1 MPSVSKRLCKN
12 RITVVNNLNIKS
24 FTLLCFVVI
33 GFLADRAAYAED
45 TTAYR
50 LNAGDRIS
58 IRVYGEG
65 DLSVDSMLG
74 ESGSINYP
82 FLGELKVAGLT
93 PAELERVIV
102 QGLKGDYLINP
113 SVTVSITQY
122 RPVFIYGEIRAPG
135 GYSYQ
140 PGLTVGKAAALA
152 QGLTERGSENR
163 IFITREGMR
172 EEDKIRVNMSTKLRP
187 GDVVTIEQ
195 GFF

>member
-1 MPSVSKRLCKN
+1 MKLFK
-12 RITVVNNLNIKS
+12 TVFLV
-24 FTLLCFVVI
+24 TALLSL
-33 GFLADRAAYAED
+33 FLTPREANASTAE
-45 TTAYR
+45 YR
-50 LNAGDRIS
+50 MNAGDRIS
-58 IRVYGEG
+58 IRVYGES
-65 DLSVDSMLG
+65 DLSVDAMLA

-93 PAELERVIV
+93 PSELESVIV
-102 QGLKGDYLINP
+102 NGLKGDYLINP

-122 RPVFIYGEIRAPG
+122 RPVFIYGEVQVPG

-152 QGLTERGSENR
+152 QGLTERGSESR
-163 IFITREGMR
+163 IYLTREGAS
-172 EEDKIRVNMSTKLRP
+172 EDEKVRVNMSTKLQP